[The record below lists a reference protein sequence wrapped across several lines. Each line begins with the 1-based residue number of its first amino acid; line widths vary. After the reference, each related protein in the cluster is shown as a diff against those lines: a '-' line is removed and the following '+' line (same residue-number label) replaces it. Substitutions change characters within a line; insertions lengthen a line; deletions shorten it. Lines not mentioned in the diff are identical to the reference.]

1 MMRLREDSPASLPTS
16 GPDPWIVR
24 IVLRRTGVAGLV
36 LPPQA
41 AQAGDDLMVVEL
53 KPETVQQLGGPR
65 GIPRAFE
72 ADRRRFAAGAIRAG
86 FRDGYAVELV
96 VERGHRRRLWAVPEG
111 VRA

>member
-16 GPDPWIVR
+16 GPDPWVVR

-41 AQAGDDLMVVEL
+41 AAAGDDLMVAEL
-53 KPETVQQLGGPR
+53 KPEVVARLGGPR
-65 GIPRAFE
+65 AIPRAFE
-72 ADRRRFAAGAIRAG
+72 ADRRRFAAGAVAAG
-86 FRDGYAVELV
+86 FRDGYAVEV
-96 VERGHRRRLWAVPEG
+96 VVQRGHLRRLWAVPEG